1 MKSTPLL
8 RLCLPLLVGAA
19 CVVPPQEEL
28 STPVGLEAPVLSPPG
43 DYTAQQRVTWWD
55 SRLSRLS
62 EADRAEASLCLGEL
76 YLELNQP
83 AEARMAFLDARGAE
97 LSAAEVARA
106 DRGIGLS
113 YYLDGRPALG
123 ERRLQDSLT
132 HLEEP
137 ARADVAWLL
146 AASGGTGGS
155 GATADFA
162 RSERMG
168 GYLAAAGLEPVIK
181 RTNPAGNGRYYD
193 ISRSEWRAASLSGN
207 HDPMETPWRITVH
220 HSAMYLDTVSLERS
234 KAEVREIQK
243 LHQRDR
249 HWADVGYH
257 FLIDRAG
264 RIHEG
269 RELDI
274 QGAHATGS
282 NNRGNIGICL
292 LGNFAA
298 QPELGKDYERA
309 QRVSEKQWESLER
322 LVEELRGDY
331 DIAPKSIYAH
341 KRFTGT
347 ECPGPV
353 LISWVKR
360 YNARSSS
367 N

>member
-19 CVVPPQEEL
+19 CVVPPLEEP

-43 DYTAQQRVTWWD
+43 DYSAQQRADWWQA
-55 SRLSRLS
+55 RLSRMS

-76 YLELNQP
+76 YLELGQ
-83 AEARMAFLDARGAE
+83 AKDARMAFLDARGGE

-123 ERRLQDSLT
+123 EKRLRDSLLN
-132 HLEEP
+132 LEEP

-146 AASGGTGGS
+146 AASGDR
-155 GATADFA
+155 GARANSVRA
-162 RSERMG
+162 NRMG
-168 GYLAAAGLEPVIK
+168 GFLAAAGLEPVIQ
-181 RTNPAGNGRYYD
+181 RSNPGTRNAYYD
-193 ISRSEWRAASLSGN
+193 VSRSEWRAASMAGN
-207 HDPMETPWRITVH
+207 HNPMGAPWRITIH
-220 HSAMYLDTVSLERS
+220 HSAIYLGDEGVDRS
-234 KAEVREIQK
+234 RAAVREIQR

-269 RELDI
+269 RPLDI
-274 QGAHATGS
+274 QGAHATGA
-282 NNRGNIGICL
+282 NNRGNIGICM

-298 QPELGKDYERA
+298 QPELGTEYARA
-309 QRVSEKQWESLER
+309 QIVSDRQWDSLER
-322 LVEELRGDY
+322 LVEELRSDFH
-331 DIAPKSIYAH
+331 IAPSRVYTH

-353 LISWVKR
+353 LISWVRR
-360 YNARSSS
+360 YNARPSS